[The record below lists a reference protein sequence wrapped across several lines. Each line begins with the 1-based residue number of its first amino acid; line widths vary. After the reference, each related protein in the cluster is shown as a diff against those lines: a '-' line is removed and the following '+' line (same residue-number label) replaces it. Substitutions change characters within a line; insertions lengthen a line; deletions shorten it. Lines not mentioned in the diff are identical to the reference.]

1 MKQELIKELFQKFES
16 ARYETEGVEY
26 WSARYLQIIF
36 NYSDWRNLVRV
47 VEKAK
52 QACKNAGEDIADH
65 FVDITKM
72 IELAKGAQR
81 EVEDYALTRYACYLI
96 AQNGDSAKS
105 EIAFAQTYFA
115 LQTRKQELI
124 DQRLL
129 ETERVAARCWCS
141 HQQH

>member
-1 MKQELIKELFQKFES
+1 MKQELIKELFEKFEA

-72 IELAKGAQR
+72 IGLAKGAQR
-81 EVEDYALTRYACYLI
+81 EVEDSPVVGAMPC
-96 AQNGDSAKS
+96 
-105 EIAFAQTYFA
+105 
-115 LQTRKQELI
+115 
-124 DQRLL
+124 
-129 ETERVAARCWCS
+129 
-141 HQQH
+141 